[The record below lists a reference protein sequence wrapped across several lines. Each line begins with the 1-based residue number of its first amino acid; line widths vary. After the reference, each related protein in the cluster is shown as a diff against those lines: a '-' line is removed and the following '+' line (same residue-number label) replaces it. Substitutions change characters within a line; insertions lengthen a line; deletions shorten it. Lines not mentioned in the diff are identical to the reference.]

1 MDKTGRAIVGFAT
14 APFVPTGLFCAAI
27 MLPPS
32 GHVHWKDLWNAAV
45 VVFQA
50 SMLITVPITLV
61 VGLPVYLAIERH
73 RNLRLQHVLVT
84 SGVVGAAVGLLLAS
98 PHIGALLGLSAGI
111 TFWVIWHR
119 RRDDR
124 PF

>member
-1 MDKTGRAIVGFAT
+1 
-14 APFVPTGLFCAAI
+14 
-27 MLPPS
+27 
-32 GHVHWKDLWNAAV
+32 
-45 VVFQA
+45 
-50 SMLITVPITLV
+50 MLITLPITLV
-61 VGLPVYLAIERH
+61 VGVPVYLAIERH

-84 SGVVGAAVGLLLAS
+84 SGVTGAAVGLLLAS

-119 RRDDR
+119 ARDER